1 MAAIPVLLLFLLSI
15 AQLTVVHSSLE
26 NLVIIDVYP
35 ATEDEMPDINRALNN
50 LSSNTVL
57 HLLSGIHQV
66 TQFNVVENFNNIT
79 IIGDDNETIVTC
91 NPSLG
96 LAFVNITELTLE
108 NIVID
113 NCGLEGKA
121 YLGYVVDKIN
131 STSQLFHEVYTSV
144 GVGTIFG
151 NVYDL
156 VLRDVTMSNSVVG
169 MMAIDVLGSS
179 VFDGVLITKNRPK
192 RCSTLAVDIFSPDVY
207 GGGMILLYTDGLN
220 QTSNVNLEIRDS
232 TLSNNTNCG
241 AIAGAPILYD
251 SSITSQ
257 NLGYAVTGGG
267 GLSVLL
273 AQFMYSVNVTIT
285 ESVFK
290 NNIGFYGGGSYIQH
304 FRGSSGGTITFR
316 DCVFD
321 ANGNNIPPYGSV
333 GGASFIILNAQ
344 LPKYKILELSARRIE
359 ELKAS
364 IITFEKCQIMNNVA
378 RNSAGIYMYS
388 LSSEFT
394 TTSNQNQAFIRKCH
408 FVNNSATDSAPV
420 VTALSQKYSGLSPG
434 LQIHLDSLL
443 VERNNGTPSLATT
456 ASGFYDS
463 LITLVSMNV
472 TLLGTSTFRDN
483 SGSSILAVTSTIYI
497 VGSVSFIS
505 NTAVAGGALQILASS
520 YLVITD
526 NSSLLFKNNRAT
538 IEGGAIFVLLNNLA
552 LDVSQTQDCFLW
564 FKNIDFVCQY
574 GNCTDPRNLNF
585 SLVFEDNQ
593 APLGS
598 AVYGSVLR
606 TCPWKVVFDGESYAT
621 RTSGFT
627 LLTQETSSVVI
638 TPAPFNNTRVINT
651 LPVRLI
657 VDDVGNKTKIS
668 SFPGGLVEFN
678 ATALDDHNQSVPLAI
693 TSIVSKSPVNNAT
706 SQLGLSG
713 YWFLPGT
720 ETNQNVQLYIYGNV
734 TNDANL
740 TRVSLFSSLS
750 SATTGVYITVQECN
764 YGFTLAELDNGEIAC
779 KCEMEIATSR
789 HIQCSET
796 TGSLSVS
803 SNYWLGESQAGNYT
817 IGLCVF
823 DYCSSGERS
832 QTNQCSGNREGVL
845 CGACSDGYSIV
856 FGSNDCDKCGHAEW
870 LIVIFLIM
878 GVVLT
883 ACIAFLDFTVA
894 NGYVNIIIFFAN
906 ISEFLMPLYSEYL
919 GNSGRLIFIIIS
931 LLNFSP
937 GIPTCVFPSMDALTR
952 TGLRLLFPIY
962 LFALMV
968 IYIIIARRSHR
979 VSRLFGFSGAKT
991 FATLLLLC
999 YSTLFGT
1006 CVEIFGYVNLNSA
1019 NGKYVGWQIDPNVE
1033 YGQGVHGFLIFVAL
1047 LLLIFYIIPFSLLLF
1062 SPPKILSKT
1071 WCGEKFRIKY
1081 QPLFDAFWAP
1091 FKPKYCFWVGFRCI
1105 LRLIPYIIISSE
1117 EYPDNAFAMTLFVVF
1132 FMMIHV
1138 CVQPFKQQHM
1148 NLLETM
1154 LLSILILLAVGGLYY
1169 PQKLDNYDGEDSLAG
1184 IFVVA
1189 FVLIAYLIFVI
1200 IIVFHL
1206 TKRFP
1211 SAWNAMKK
1219 RFEMCWSNCYA
1230 RCCPCCVKKEPIK
1243 SDSYENIAKQFEEL
1257 DSFSTKQFQQS
1268 NAAESDIEV
1277 CTTLREP
1284 LLDDEDYS

>member
-1 MAAIPVLLLFLLSI
+1 MAAIPVLLLFLLST
-15 AQLTVVHSSLE
+15 QLAVVHSSLDD
-26 NLVIIDVYP
+26 LVTIDVYP
-35 ATEDEMPDINRALNN
+35 TTEDEMPDINRALSN

-57 HLLSGIHQV
+57 HLLSGQHQV
-66 TQFNVVENFNNIT
+66 TQFIVVENFNNIT

-91 NPSLG
+91 DPTLG
-96 LAFVNITELTLE
+96 LAFINITELTLE

-113 NCGLEGKA
+113 NCGLEGKTQ
-121 YLGYVVDKIN
+121 LGYVVDKIN

-144 GVGTIFG
+144 GVGIVFG

-156 VLRDVTMSNSVVG
+156 VLQDVTISNSTVG

-179 VFDGVLITKNRPK
+179 VFDGVLITKNQPK
-192 RCSTLAVDIFSPDVY
+192 NCTILAVDIFSTDLN
-207 GGGMILLYTDGLN
+207 GGGIILLYTDGLN
-220 QTSNVNLEIRDS
+220 QTSNVTLEIRNS
-232 TLSNNTNCG
+232 TLSDNTNCG
-241 AIAGAPILYD
+241 TLAGAPILYD

-257 NLGYAVTGGG
+257 NLGYVASGGG

-273 AQFMYSVNVTIT
+273 AQFMYSINVTVT

-290 NNIGFYGGGSYIQH
+290 NNIGLYGGGSYIQH
-304 FRGSSGGTITFR
+304 FRGSSGGVITFR

-321 ANGNNIPPYGSV
+321 ANGLEIPNYGSV

-344 LPKYKILELSARRIE
+344 LPKYKILELLPRKIE
-359 ELKAS
+359 ELS
-364 IITFEKCQIMNNVA
+364 SNIITFENCQITNNVG

-394 TTSNQNQAFIRKCH
+394 TTANQNQAFIRKCH
-408 FVNNSATDSAPV
+408 FANNSATDSAPV
-420 VTALSQKYSGLSPG
+420 LTALSQKYSGLSPG
-434 LQIHLDSLL
+434 LQLHLDSVL
-443 VERNNGTPSLATT
+443 VEGNNGTPSAHTT
-456 ASGFYDS
+456 TTSGFYDS
-463 LITLVSMNV
+463 LITVVSMNV
-472 TLLGTSTFRDN
+472 TLLGTSTFKDN
-483 SGSSILAVTSTIYI
+483 SGSSILAVTSLIYI
-497 VGSVSFIS
+497 AGSVSFIS

-552 LDVSQTQDCFLW
+552 IDVSQTQDCFLW

-606 TCPWKVVFDGESYAT
+606 TCPWKVVFDGESYIT

-627 LLTQETSSVVI
+627 LLTQETSSVFI
-638 TPAPFNNTRVINT
+638 TPTPFINTRVINT
-651 LPVRLI
+651 IPVRLI
-657 VDDVGNKTKIS
+657 VDEVGNKTNNIS

-706 SQLGLSG
+706 SKLGLSG

-720 ETNQNVQLYIYGNV
+720 EANPNVQLYIYGNV

-740 TRVSLFSSLS
+740 TRVSLFSISS

-779 KCEMEIATSR
+779 KCEMEIEKSR

-803 SNYWLGESQAGNYT
+803 SNYWVGESQAGSYT
-817 IGLCVF
+817 ISLCVF
-823 DYCSSGERS
+823 DYCESGERS
-832 QTNQCSGNREGVL
+832 HTNQCSDNREGVL
-845 CGACSDGYSIV
+845 CGACSERYSIV
-856 FGSNDCDKCGHAEW
+856 FGSNECEKCGHAEW
-870 LIVIFLIM
+870 LIIIFLIM

-906 ISEFLMPLYSEYL
+906 ISDFLMPLYSAYL
-919 GNSGRLIFIIIS
+919 GNVGRSIFIFMS

-937 GIPTCVFPSMDALTR
+937 GIPTCVFPNMDALTR

-968 IYIIIARRSHR
+968 IYIIIARRSRR
-979 VSRLFGFSGAKT
+979 VSILFGFSGAKT

-1006 CVEIFGYVNLNSA
+1006 CVEIFGYVNLSSENR
-1019 NGKYVGWQIDPNVE
+1019 NYVGWRIDPNVE
-1033 YGQGVHGFLIFVAL
+1033 YGKGVHGFLIFVAL

-1071 WCGEKFRIKY
+1071 WCGEKFRVKY

-1132 FMMIHV
+1132 FMMIHI
-1138 CVQPFKQQHM
+1138 CVQPFKQEHM
-1148 NLLETM
+1148 NLIETM
-1154 LLSILILLAVGGLYY
+1154 LLSILVLLAVGGLYY
-1169 PQKLDNYDGEDSLAG
+1169 PQKLDNYDGKHSLAVF
-1184 IFVVA
+1184 FVIV
-1189 FVLIAYLIFVI
+1189 FVLVAYLVFVI
-1200 IIVFHL
+1200 IIVLHL

-1211 SAWNAMKK
+1211 SAWNAIKN

-1230 RCCPCCVKKEPIK
+1230 RCCPCCVKNEPIK
-1243 SDSYENIAKQFEEL
+1243 SDSYENITKQFEEL

-1268 NAAESDIEV
+1268 NVTESDIEV

-1284 LLDDEDYS
+1284 LLDDDYT